1 MEAKEGLLRIGVPTG
16 FGTNGVR
23 KEAVKIAKVML
34 AEMGSGKVEEHW
46 GKYYTSRVP
55 EEDYPGFLYH
65 KWGVVLS
72 AEVSDVEYAKSIML
86 SFNYDDIYMLE
97 SERREE
103 NKEYFRQH
111 TPEIYSYTNKWVGDD
126 YTRDK
131 KVCY

>member
-46 GKYYTSRVP
+46 GKYYTPKVP
-55 EEDYPGFLYH
+55 EQHYPGHFYH

-72 AEVSDVEYAKSIML
+72 TEVPDVEYARSIML
-86 SFNYDDIYMLE
+86 SFDYDTVDMLE
-97 SERREE
+97 SERRKE
-103 NKEYFRQH
+103 NKEYFRKH
-111 TPEIYSYTNKWVGDD
+111 TPEIYSYLIHG
-126 YTRDK
+126 
-131 KVCY
+131 

>member
-46 GKYYTSRVP
+46 GKYYTPKVP
-55 EEDYPGFLYH
+55 EQHYPGHFYH

-72 AEVSDVEYAKSIML
+72 TEVLDVEYAKLIML
-86 SFNYDDIYMLE
+86 SFDYDDVDMLE
-97 SERREE
+97 SERRKE
-103 NKEYFRQH
+103 NKEYFRKH
-111 TPEIYSYTNKWVGDD
+111 TPEIYSYLIHG
-126 YTRDK
+126 
-131 KVCY
+131 